1 MPGLPE
7 ITAVGTLTSDPE
19 LRFTQSGAAVVSFT
33 VACND
38 RKFDKETSTWKDGDA
53 TFLRCNAWRQVAEN
67 VAESLTRG
75 VRVIVTGH
83 LKQRKYTP
91 KDGGDERT
99 VFELEVEEVGPSLKW
114 ATAKVAKV
122 ERSGGSGFAGG
133 TPRSAPA
140 DDPWGSA
147 PAKTGAGF
155 ADEPPF

>member
-7 ITAVGTLTSDPE
+7 VTMTGTLTHDPE
-19 LRFTQSGAAVVSFT
+19 LRFTQGGHAVVGFT

-38 RKFDKETSTWKDGDA
+38 RKRDEAGKWVDGDA
-53 TFLRCNAWRQVAEN
+53 TFVRCNLWRQAAEN

-75 VRVIVTGH
+75 NRVIVVGQ

-99 VFELEVEEVGPSLKW
+99 VFELEVSEIGPSLKW
-114 ATAKVAKV
+114 ATAKVNRAS
-122 ERSGGSGFAGG
+122 RSGADSR
-133 TPRSAPA
+133 PEPA

-147 PAKTGAGF
+147 PQAPARQGASGF
-155 ADEPPF
+155 DSEPPF

>member
-7 ITAVGTLTSDPE
+7 VTMTGTLTHDPE
-19 LRFTQSGAAVVSFT
+19 LRFTQGGHAVVSFT

-38 RKFDKETSTWKDGDA
+38 RKLDKESGKWVDADA
-53 TFLRCNAWRQVAEN
+53 TFVRCNLWRQAAEN

-75 VRVIVTGH
+75 NRVIVMGQ

-99 VFELEVEEVGPSLKW
+99 VFELEVSEVGPSLKW
-114 ATAKVAKV
+114 ATAKVNKA
-122 ERSGGSGFAGG
+122 ERSGTTQS
-133 TPRSAPA
+133 SAPA
-140 DDPWGSA
+140 SDPWGSA
-147 PAKTGAGF
+147 PPASGGF